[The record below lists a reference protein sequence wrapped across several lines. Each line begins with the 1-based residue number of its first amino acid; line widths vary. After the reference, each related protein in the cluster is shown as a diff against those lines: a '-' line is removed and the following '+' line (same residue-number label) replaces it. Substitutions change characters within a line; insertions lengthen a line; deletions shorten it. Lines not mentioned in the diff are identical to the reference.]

1 MPGGNDMEIWKRN
14 LFVCWF
20 GVFATSTGLSQLAPI
35 LPLYIDQLGLHD
47 MAAIERMSGVA
58 YGVTFITM
66 AIFAPIW
73 GQAADRYGRKPML
86 LRASMGMALVVASM
100 GFVDSVWQLVGLR
113 LLQGTISGYYSA
125 SITLVAIQ
133 TPAARSGWA
142 LGTLST
148 AAVAGMLLGPMI
160 GGYLAEV
167 LGIRSI
173 FFAIGGLLVI
183 AFLLSALFV
192 REDFTPC
199 AAAVRL
205 SAREMWRLLP
215 DGRLIAA
222 MFVTTMMLQ
231 LALMSIQPIITVYIL
246 HMAAHT
252 SYIALISG
260 LVFSASG
267 LASVLAAPQLGRLA
281 DRIGPHKVFF
291 GALICAGVLFI
302 PQAFARDAWELAGLR
317 FLLGIA
323 TAGLLPSIN
332 SLLRKATP
340 EAFTGR
346 IYGYNQSAQFVGA
359 FAGSVMGGQIAA
371 FFDIRYVFFVT
382 GALLLVN
389 ALWVYGTVY
398 GRVDSRQGRRAQVCD
413 PGESP
418 GGPDA
423 E

>member
-1 MPGGNDMEIWKRN
+1 MEVWKRN

-20 GVFATSTGLSQLAPI
+20 GVFATSTGLSQLTPI
-35 LPLYIDQLGLHD
+35 LPLYINQLGLHD
-47 MAAIERMSGVA
+47 MAAIERMSGIT

-66 AIFAPIW
+66 ALFAPIW

-86 LRASMGMALVVASM
+86 LRASMGMAIVVASM
-100 GFVDSVWQLVGLR
+100 GFAQSVWQLAGLR

-148 AAVAGMLLGPMI
+148 ASVAGMLLGPLF

-167 LGIRSI
+167 LGIRSV
-173 FFAIGGLLVI
+173 FFAIGGLLLI
-183 AFLLSALFV
+183 AFTASVLFV
-192 REDFTPC
+192 REDFTPG
-199 AAAVRL
+199 AAKGRV
-205 SAREMWRLLP
+205 SFGEFWRQLP
-215 DGRLIAA
+215 DSRLIAA
-222 MFVTTMMLQ
+222 MFVTTLVLQ

-246 HMAAHT
+246 HMATHT
-252 SYIALISG
+252 SHIALISG

-267 LASVLAAPQLGRLA
+267 LASVLAAPRLGKLA

-291 GALICAGVLFI
+291 GALICAGILFI
-302 PQAFARDAWELAGLR
+302 PQAFVRDAWELMGLR

-340 EAFTGR
+340 EEFTGR

-359 FAGSVMGGQIAA
+359 FAGAVMGGQIAA
-371 FFDIRYVFFVT
+371 YFDIRYVFFVT
-382 GALLLVN
+382 GALLLLN

-398 GRVDSRQGRRAQVCD
+398 GRVDFRQQGRAQGCD
-413 PGESP
+413 SGESP